1 MKTRSGDQQSKTFVE
16 AEYEQKLDSGFGLAR
31 KHWAYSADFGDSSP
45 EWFGLPG
52 YNMDYGAIKYDASY
66 YENNGKNSKLW
77 TDYLDDITTIDDTY
91 CNDYIDW
98 AASHIDAT
106 GDVDRQTLLWFGN
119 NTTLAKSVKFL
130 SCYV

>member
-1 MKTRSGDQQSKTFVE
+1 MSKSWTQV
-16 AEYEQKLDSGFGLAR
+16 LV
-31 KHWAYSADFGDSSP
+31 SP
-45 EWFGLPG
+45 ESIGLILQILVIPG
-52 YNMDYGAIKYDASY
+52 YNMDDGAIKYDASY